1 MENLELWYRS
11 RKNGLMYSADG
22 GTLTFV
28 GDGRPLTNWTITGA
42 EGGVGVRTKN
52 LADTDAMLQ
61 GYWANSNGGFVSSR
75 TWVCT
80 PKTPC
85 AGNTAYTLR
94 FDNVSRWYGFV
105 WFDAND
111 NFISVD
117 LHQEAYSHD
126 VRFTAT
132 SPANAAFFG
141 VDVADEWNGKGIT
154 KENMLNFQVEQSSAA
169 TDFEPYGYK
178 IVVLGCE
185 SEEENAWGGY
195 NHIDRIYDIYIGNSL
210 LGSGESISFGDTGVE
225 IKTLAGTENDF
236 KVINSPVEPER
247 VSVTVAG
254 MPDGLRAYL
263 RQRYP
268 GR

>member
-61 GYWANSNGGFVSSR
+61 GYWAEADGKFGSSNK
-75 TWVCT
+75 WVCT
-80 PKTPC
+80 PKTACLPS
-85 AGNTAYTLR
+85 TPYTLR

-111 NFISVD
+111 NFISAD

-141 VDVADEWNGKGIT
+141 VNVADEWNGKTIT
-154 KENMLNFQVEQSSAA
+154 KENMINFQVEQSSTA

-178 IVVLGCE
+178 ITVQCGKPPHKEGSVWKFPP
-185 SEEENAWGGY
+185 SY
-195 NHIDRIYDIYIGNSL
+195 PIYIGKEP
-210 LGSGESISFGDTGVE
+210 LGSGESVSCVDTGVE
-225 IKTLAGTENDF
+225 ISTVTGRNIFMTSSSGDP
-236 KVINSPVEPER
+236 SGM
-247 VSVTVAG
+247 SVTVAG